1 MRLRERSYGINTL
14 KKFKIITDQ
23 NIIKESEKKSNYDQL
38 KDTVPTYFTQKEP
51 SSIEKT
57 YNIPLHPPKIENKKR
72 DYSSRGKP
80 IRFHENATISK
91 FNPAD
96 VGEINGQ
103 KGNVDFLTLMAM
115 FDESEINEI
124 TIEKL
129 LGVNIEKFGEMK
141 EKLEKIIQYVNSVE
155 GEKTEALNM
164 LQEKKEQIDQNL
176 ENIKKIQSNIE
187 NIGKIF
193 YSEDETRVRVQIK
206 F

>member
-115 FDESEINEI
+115 FDESEINEMNE
-124 TIEKL
+124 TNEEQES
-129 LGVNIEKFGEMK
+129 NYS
-141 EKLEKIIQYVNSVE
+141 LETVLKDSS
-155 GEKTEALNM
+155 
-164 LQEKKEQIDQNL
+164 EQD
-176 ENIKKIQSNIE
+176 KPF
-187 NIGKIF
+187 IF
-193 YSEDETRVRVQIK
+193 KCKYQFSCPCTH
-206 F
+206 